1 MAEAQRPG
9 GVLLL
14 YSSPRRARA
23 MCCFMKGLRQ
33 LIKSRPSGRLAAI
46 CLAYALAVQ
55 ATMASVG
62 LGMSVGAAPH
72 QAGLVFCGLTSDQTV
87 TAPTDPGDPRR
98 PGSGPQCPFCFIAA
112 QSAGHVATT
121 GEGPAIP
128 AYAGLL
134 IAAISTPVGDGTFVL
149 QFRHGHGEPRA
160 PPAFSA

>member
-1 MAEAQRPG
+1 
-9 GVLLL
+9 VLLL

-98 PGSGPQCPFCFIAA
+98 PGSGRNVRSASSPR
-112 QSAGHVATT
+112 AGHVATT

-134 IAAISTPVGDGTFVL
+134 IAVLRASRRHNQTMSHTSATVEPSALSPPVTL
-149 QFRHGHGEPRA
+149 
-160 PPAFSA
+160 